1 MTPPHAEFTDDHT
14 PLAYF
19 ITFRTYGS
27 WLHGDVRGSV
37 DRQHNVYGTPYLPPN
52 KLREE
57 YERCLLKQPPVR
69 LRMKQRRKVEEAVYD
84 TCKKRKWNLWV
95 VNARTN
101 HVHSV
106 VTAGGDPEI
115 VLNAFKANATRMMR
129 EAGLWKSKYSPW
141 VKRGSKIWLWTQQE
155 LMAAIDYVLYDQGP

>member
-1 MTPPHAEFTDDHT
+1 MND
-14 PLAYF
+14 
-19 ITFRTYGS
+19 
-27 WLHGDVRGSV
+27 
-37 DRQHNVYGTPYLPPN
+37 
-52 KLREE
+52 
-57 YERCLLKQPPVR
+57 LLKQPPVR